1 MTVRE
6 KLEKSI
12 EAKNEKMY
20 EAIMM
25 DRDSLDFLSF
35 AVNVWKN
42 GGTIKKAG
50 DPFHWFVGQPHGD
63 AEPEDSEE
71 WKRFLNPIMAQ
82 LDYNAR
88 KMFFTSIT
96 REQAQALFR
105 VLSDSKIGLSVSLH
119 AVGLEMH
126 GSNIYNGWRTYH
138 DGEYLFQEEAQSDSA
153 DVPESRKVSLDNGFT
168 FLTAEEAL
176 DEMKS
181 ERCCVTWDALVNLME
196 DDTREAVHA
205 ELAPCTELEFLTR
218 YLELANDD
226 LVIG

>member
-1 MTVRE
+1 MTVLE

-138 DGEYLFQEEAQSDSA
+138 DGEYLFPEEAQSDAA
-153 DVPESRKVSLDNGFT
+153 DVPASRKVSLDNGFT
-168 FLTAEEAL
+168 FLTAAEAL
-176 DEMKS
+176 EKM
-181 ERCCVTWDALVNLME
+181 
-196 DDTREAVHA
+196 
-205 ELAPCTELEFLTR
+205 
-218 YLELANDD
+218 
-226 LVIG
+226 